1 MMDKMFHHDSLGE
14 GRQVM
19 FKVNTGED
27 GKVRERKGV

>member
-1 MMDKMFHHDSLGE
+1 MDKMFHNDWPGE

-19 FKVNTGED
+19 FKVSVGED